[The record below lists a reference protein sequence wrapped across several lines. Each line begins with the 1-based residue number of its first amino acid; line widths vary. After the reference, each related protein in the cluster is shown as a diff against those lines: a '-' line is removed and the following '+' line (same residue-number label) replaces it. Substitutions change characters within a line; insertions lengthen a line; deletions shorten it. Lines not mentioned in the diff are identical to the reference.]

1 MKYPVSLLI
10 RLLEI
15 NPSSY
20 YKWLKRKDTPNQY
33 ERFRI
38 ELTSILK
45 QKSQQHKTWGYH
57 RLATAVRRESQLV
70 FSDLLAHKCCKE
82 AGIRSKARPY
92 HYRKAGEEHIR
103 FPNSVKGHWDACE
116 PMALVVSD
124 MTCLMNKGVRYE
136 WTILL
141 DTFNNEILAHALS
154 RNGNAAPYY
163 DCLETLKQKSLQLNR
178 TVTLHTDQGSV
189 YSSRS
194 FQLSHD
200 GYPILRSMS
209 RVGTPTDNP
218 VIEALNGWMKS
229 ELYLEYNLH
238 STDDLLGTLDRYVS
252 FFNHERPASA
262 LNYKSPVQFRLD
274 QGFL

>member
-57 RLATAVRRESQLV
+57 RLAAAARSESKLV

-103 FPNSVKGHWDACE
+103 FPNSVKGRWNACE
-116 PMALVVSD
+116 PMSLVVSD

-154 RNGNAAPYY
+154 RNGNATPYY
-163 DCLETLKQKSLQLNR
+163 DCLE
-178 TVTLHTDQGSV
+178 
-189 YSSRS
+189 
-194 FQLSHD
+194 
-200 GYPILRSMS
+200 
-209 RVGTPTDNP
+209 
-218 VIEALNGWMKS
+218 ALNK
-229 ELYLEYNLH
+229 
-238 STDDLLGTLDRYVS
+238 RR
-252 FFNHERPASA
+252 FI
-262 LNYKSPVQFRLD
+262 
-274 QGFL
+274 